1 MVGNVEGYLPK
12 SINAA
17 LQILNSENVIVYAG
31 GTDLMV
37 RYKNETSLLPKFDK
51 NILYIGQID
60 ELKKVYE
67 NNEEIVIGAGCTLA
81 SLLRNEYVPEILKKS
96 IRGVASPAIRN
107 MGTIGGNICNASPAG
122 DTLPVLYSLNSRCNV
137 ISEGLER
144 TINIEDF
151 IYGPRRTALKKNE
164 ILKSITISKE
174 NFNIVHYEKVG
185 ARKASAISK
194 LSFAGLCN
202 VENGRVQDLRMSF
215 GAVGATVVRLKEAET
230 LIIGKEINTL
240 DKFIKEAIEIY
251 DKNINPIDDQRST
264 AQYRKIV
271 VMNLIKYF
279 FNTEVKGKNYVVIE
293 SKGRG

>member
-1 MVGNVEGYLPK
+1 MVGNVDGYLPK
-12 SINAA
+12 TINAA

-60 ELKKVYE
+60 ELKEVYE

-81 SLLRNEYVPEILKKS
+81 SLLRNEHVPEILKKS

-107 MGTIGGNICNASPAG
+107 VGTIGGNICNASPAG

-215 GAVGATVVRLKEAET
+215 GAVGATVIRLKEAET
-230 LIIGKEINTL
+230 IIIGKEINTL

-264 AQYRKIV
+264 AQYRKMV

-279 FNTEVKGKNYVVIE
+279 FNTEVKGKN
-293 SKGRG
+293 

>member
-1 MVGNVEGYLPK
+1 MVGNVDGYLPK
-12 SINAA
+12 TINAA
-17 LQILNSENVIVYAG
+17 LQILNSENVILYAG

-37 RYKNETSLLPKFDK
+37 RYKNETSLLPIFDK

-67 NNEEIVIGAGCTLA
+67 NDEEIVIGAGCTLA
-81 SLLRNEYVPEILKKS
+81 SLLRNEHVPEILKKA
-96 IRGVASPAIRN
+96 IRGAASPAIRN

-122 DTLPVLYSLNSRCNV
+122 DTLPVLYSLNSRCSV

-151 IYGPRRTALKKNE
+151 IYGPRRTVLEKNE
-164 ILKSITISKE
+164 MLKSITIPKE

-202 VENGRVQDLRMSF
+202 VENGRVQDLRISF
-215 GAVGATVVRLKEAET
+215 GAVGATVVRLKEAEN
-230 LIIGKEINTL
+230 LIIGRQINTL

-279 FNTEVKGKNYVVIE
+279 FYTEIKGKN
-293 SKGRG
+293 

>member
-1 MVGNVEGYLPK
+1 MVGNVDGYLPK
-12 SINAA
+12 TINAA

-60 ELKKVYE
+60 ELKEVYE

-81 SLLRNEYVPEILKKS
+81 SLLRNEHVPEILKKS

-107 MGTIGGNICNASPAG
+107 VGTIGGNICNASPAG

-215 GAVGATVVRLKEAET
+215 GAVGETVIRLKEAET
-230 LIIGKEINTL
+230 IIIGKEINTL

-264 AQYRKIV
+264 AQYRKMV

-279 FNTEVKGKNYVVIE
+279 FNTEVKGKN
-293 SKGRG
+293 

>member
-1 MVGNVEGYLPK
+1 MVGNVDGYLPK
-12 SINAA
+12 TINGA

-31 GTDLMV
+31 GTDIMV
-37 RYKNETSLLPKFDK
+37 RYKNETSLLPMFDK

-81 SLLRNEYVPEILKKS
+81 SLLRNEHVPEILKKA
-96 IRGVASPAIRN
+96 IRGAASPAIRN

-122 DTLPVLYSLNSRCNV
+122 DTLPVLYSLNSRCSV

-151 IYGPRRTALKKNE
+151 IYGPRRTVLEKNE
-164 ILKSITISKE
+164 MLKSITIPKE

-202 VENGRVQDLRMSF
+202 VEKGRVQDLRISF
-215 GAVGATVVRLKEAET
+215 GAVGATVVRLKEAEN
-230 LIIGKEINTL
+230 LIIGRQINTL

-279 FNTEVKGKNYVVIE
+279 FYTEIKGKN
-293 SKGRG
+293 

>member
-1 MVGNVEGYLPK
+1 MVGNVDGYLPK
-12 SINAA
+12 TINAA

-37 RYKNETSLLPKFDK
+37 RYKNETSLLPMFDK

-81 SLLRNEYVPEILKKS
+81 SLLRNEHVPEILKKA
-96 IRGVASPAIRN
+96 IRGAASPAIRN

-122 DTLPVLYSLNSRCNV
+122 DTLPVLYSLNSRCSV

-151 IYGPRRTALKKNE
+151 IYGPRKTALEKNE
-164 ILKSITISKE
+164 MLKSITIPKE

-202 VENGRVQDLRMSF
+202 VENGRVQNLRISF
-215 GAVGATVVRLKEAET
+215 GAVGATVVRLKEAEN
-230 LIIGKEINTL
+230 LIIGREINTL

-279 FNTEVKGKNYVVIE
+279 FYTEIKGKN
-293 SKGRG
+293 

>member
-1 MVGNVEGYLPK
+1 MVGNVDGYLPK
-12 SINAA
+12 TINAA

-37 RYKNETSLLPKFDK
+37 RYKNETSLLPIFDK

-81 SLLRNEYVPEILKKS
+81 SLLRNEHVPEILKKA
-96 IRGVASPAIRN
+96 IRGAASPAIRN

-122 DTLPVLYSLNSRCNV
+122 DTLPVLYSLNSRCSV

-151 IYGPRRTALKKNE
+151 IYGPRRTVLEKNE
-164 ILKSITISKE
+164 MLKSITIPKE

-185 ARKASAISK
+185 ARKASVISK

-202 VENGRVQDLRMSF
+202 VENGRVQDLRISF
-215 GAVGATVVRLKEAET
+215 GAVGATVVRLKEAEN
-230 LIIGKEINTL
+230 LIIGRQINTL

-279 FNTEVKGKNYVVIE
+279 FYTEIKGKN
-293 SKGRG
+293 

>member
-17 LQILNSENVIVYAG
+17 LQILNSENLIVYAG

-81 SLLRNEYVPEILKKS
+81 SLLRNEHVPEILKKA
-96 IRGVASPAIRN
+96 IRGAASPAIRN

-164 ILKSITISKE
+164 LLKSITISKE

-271 VMNLIKYF
+271 IMNLIKYF
-279 FNTEVKGKNYVVIE
+279 FNTEVKGKN
-293 SKGRG
+293 

>member
-1 MVGNVEGYLPK
+1 MVGNVDGYLPK
-12 SINAA
+12 TINGA

-37 RYKNETSLLPKFDK
+37 RYKNETSLLPRFDK

-81 SLLRNEYVPEILKKS
+81 SLLRNEHVPEILKKA
-96 IRGVASPAIRN
+96 IRGAASPAIRN

-122 DTLPVLYSLNSRCNV
+122 DTLPILYSLNSRCSV

-151 IYGPRRTALKKNE
+151 IYGPRRTALEKNE
-164 ILKSITISKE
+164 MLKSITIPKE

-202 VENGRVQDLRMSF
+202 VENGRVQDLRISF
-215 GAVGATVVRLKEAET
+215 GAVGATVVRLKEAEN
-230 LIIGKEINTL
+230 LIIGREINTL
-240 DKFIKEAIEIY
+240 DKFIKEAIELY

-279 FNTEVKGKNYVVIE
+279 FYTEIKGKN
-293 SKGRG
+293 

>member
-1 MVGNVEGYLPK
+1 MVGNVDGYLPK
-12 SINAA
+12 TINGA

-37 RYKNETSLLPKFDK
+37 RYKNETSLLPMFDK

-81 SLLRNEYVPEILKKS
+81 SLLRNEHVPEILKKA
-96 IRGVASPAIRN
+96 IRGAASPAIRN

-122 DTLPVLYSLNSRCNV
+122 DTLPVLYSLNSRCSV

-151 IYGPRRTALKKNE
+151 IYGPRRTVLEKNE
-164 ILKSITISKE
+164 MLKSITIPKE

-202 VENGRVQDLRMSF
+202 VENGRVQNLRISF
-215 GAVGATVVRLKEAET
+215 GAVGVTVVRLKEAEN
-230 LIIGKEINTL
+230 LIIGREINTL
-240 DKFIKEAIEIY
+240 DKFIKEAIELY

-279 FNTEVKGKNYVVIE
+279 FYTEIKGKN
-293 SKGRG
+293 

>member
-1 MVGNVEGYLPK
+1 MVGNVDGYLPK
-12 SINAA
+12 TINAA
-17 LQILNSENVIVYAG
+17 LQILNSENVILYAG

-37 RYKNETSLLPKFDK
+37 RYKNETSLLPIFDK

-81 SLLRNEYVPEILKKS
+81 SLLRNEHVPEILKKA
-96 IRGVASPAIRN
+96 IRGAASPAIRN

-122 DTLPVLYSLNSRCNV
+122 DTLPVLYSLNSRCSV

-151 IYGPRRTALKKNE
+151 IYGPRRTVLEKNE
-164 ILKSITISKE
+164 MLKSITIPKE

-202 VENGRVQDLRMSF
+202 VENGRVQDLRISF
-215 GAVGATVVRLKEAET
+215 GAVGATVVRLKEAEN
-230 LIIGKEINTL
+230 LIIGRQINTL

-279 FNTEVKGKNYVVIE
+279 FYTEIKGKN
-293 SKGRG
+293 

>member
-1 MVGNVEGYLPK
+1 MVGNVDGYLPK
-12 SINAA
+12 TINAA

-31 GTDLMV
+31 GTDIMV
-37 RYKNETSLLPKFDK
+37 RYKNETSLLPIFDK

-81 SLLRNEYVPEILKKS
+81 SLLRNEHVPEILKKA
-96 IRGVASPAIRN
+96 IRGAASPAIRN

-122 DTLPVLYSLNSRCNV
+122 DTLPVLYSLNSRCSV

-151 IYGPRRTALKKNE
+151 IYGPRRTVLEKNE
-164 ILKSITISKE
+164 MLKSITIPKE

-202 VENGRVQDLRMSF
+202 VENGRVQNLRISF
-215 GAVGATVVRLKEAET
+215 GAVGATVVRLKEAEN
-230 LIIGKEINTL
+230 LIIGREINTL
-240 DKFIKEAIEIY
+240 DKFIKEAIELY

-279 FNTEVKGKNYVVIE
+279 FYTEIKGKN
-293 SKGRG
+293 

>member
-1 MVGNVEGYLPK
+1 MVGNVDGYLPK
-12 SINAA
+12 TINAA

-37 RYKNETSLLPKFDK
+37 RYKNETSLLPMFDK

-81 SLLRNEYVPEILKKS
+81 SLLRNEHVPEILKKA
-96 IRGVASPAIRN
+96 IRGAASPAIRN

-122 DTLPVLYSLNSRCNV
+122 DTLPVLYSLNSRCSV

-151 IYGPRRTALKKNE
+151 IYGPRRTVLEKNE
-164 ILKSITISKE
+164 MLKSITIPKE

-202 VENGRVQDLRMSF
+202 VEKGRVQNLRISF
-215 GAVGATVVRLKEAET
+215 GAVGATVVRLKEAEN
-230 LIIGKEINTL
+230 LIIGRQINTL

-279 FNTEVKGKNYVVIE
+279 FYTEIKGKN
-293 SKGRG
+293 

>member
-81 SLLRNEYVPEILKKS
+81 SLLRNEHVPEILKKA
-96 IRGVASPAIRN
+96 IRGAASPAIRN

-215 GAVGATVVRLKEAET
+215 GAVGATVIRLKEAET
-230 LIIGKEINTL
+230 IIIGKEINTL

-264 AQYRKIV
+264 AQYRKMV

-279 FNTEVKGKNYVVIE
+279 FNTEVKGKI
-293 SKGRG
+293 

>member
-1 MVGNVEGYLPK
+1 MVGNVDGYLPK
-12 SINAA
+12 TINAA

-37 RYKNETSLLPKFDK
+37 RYKNEASLLPMFDK

-81 SLLRNEYVPEILKKS
+81 SLLINEHVPEILKKA
-96 IRGVASPAIRN
+96 IRGAASPAIRN

-122 DTLPVLYSLNSRCNV
+122 DTLPVLYSLNSRCSV

-151 IYGPRRTALKKNE
+151 IYGPRRTVLEKNE
-164 ILKSITISKE
+164 MLKSITIPKE

-202 VENGRVQDLRMSF
+202 VENGRVQDLRISF
-215 GAVGATVVRLKEAET
+215 GAVGATVVRLKEAEN
-230 LIIGKEINTL
+230 LIIGRQINTL

-279 FNTEVKGKNYVVIE
+279 FYTEIKGKN
-293 SKGRG
+293 

>member
-1 MVGNVEGYLPK
+1 MVGNVDGYLPK
-12 SINAA
+12 TINGA

-37 RYKNETSLLPKFDK
+37 RYKNETSLLPRFDK

-81 SLLRNEYVPEILKKS
+81 SLLRNEHVPEILKKA
-96 IRGVASPAIRN
+96 IRGAASPAIRN

-122 DTLPVLYSLNSRCNV
+122 DTLPILYSLNSRCSV

-151 IYGPRRTALKKNE
+151 IYGPRRTALEKNE
-164 ILKSITISKE
+164 MLKSITIPKE

-202 VENGRVQDLRMSF
+202 VENGRVQDLRISF
-215 GAVGATVVRLKEAET
+215 GAVGATVVRLKEAEN
-230 LIIGKEINTL
+230 LIIGREINTL

-279 FNTEVKGKNYVVIE
+279 FYTEIKGKN
-293 SKGRG
+293 

>member
-1 MVGNVEGYLPK
+1 MVGNVDGYLPK
-12 SINAA
+12 TINGA

-37 RYKNETSLLPKFDK
+37 RYKNETSLLPRFDK

-81 SLLRNEYVPEILKKS
+81 SLLRNEHVPEILKKA
-96 IRGVASPAIRN
+96 IRGAASPAIRN

-122 DTLPVLYSLNSRCNV
+122 DTLPILYSLNSRCSV

-151 IYGPRRTALKKNE
+151 IYGPRRTALEKNE
-164 ILKSITISKE
+164 MLKSITIPKE

-202 VENGRVQDLRMSF
+202 VENGRVQNLRISF
-215 GAVGATVVRLKEAET
+215 GAVGATVVRLKEAEN
-230 LIIGKEINTL
+230 LIIGREINTL
-240 DKFIKEAIEIY
+240 DKFIKEAIELY

-279 FNTEVKGKNYVVIE
+279 FYTEIKGKN
-293 SKGRG
+293 

>member
-185 ARKASAISK
+185 ARKVSAISK

-279 FNTEVKGKNYVVIE
+279 FNTEVKGKN
-293 SKGRG
+293 

>member
-1 MVGNVEGYLPK
+1 MVGNVDGYIPK
-12 SINAA
+12 TINAA

-67 NNEEIVIGAGCTLA
+67 NSEEIVIGAGCTLA
-81 SLLRNEYVPEILKKS
+81 SLLRNEHVPEILKKS
-96 IRGVASPAIRN
+96 IRGAASPAIRN

-144 TINIEDF
+144 TINIENF

-215 GAVGATVVRLKEAET
+215 GAVGATVIRLKEAET
-230 LIIGKEINTL
+230 IIIGKEINTL

-264 AQYRKIV
+264 AQYRKMV

-279 FNTEVKGKNYVVIE
+279 FNTEVKGKN
-293 SKGRG
+293 

>member
-81 SLLRNEYVPEILKKS
+81 SLLRNEHVPEILKKS
-96 IRGVASPAIRN
+96 IRGAASPAIRN

-144 TINIEDF
+144 TINIENF

-215 GAVGATVVRLKEAET
+215 GAVGATVIRLKEAET
-230 LIIGKEINTL
+230 IIIGKEINTL

-264 AQYRKIV
+264 AQYRKMV

-279 FNTEVKGKNYVVIE
+279 FNTEVKGKN
-293 SKGRG
+293 

>member
-1 MVGNVEGYLPK
+1 MVGNVDGYIPK
-12 SINAA
+12 TINAA

-81 SLLRNEYVPEILKKS
+81 SLLRNEHVPEILKKS
-96 IRGVASPAIRN
+96 IRGAASPAIRN

-215 GAVGATVVRLKEAET
+215 GAVGATVIRLKEAET
-230 LIIGKEINTL
+230 IIIGKEINTL

-264 AQYRKIV
+264 AQYRKMV

-279 FNTEVKGKNYVVIE
+279 FNTEVKGKN
-293 SKGRG
+293 

>member
-1 MVGNVEGYLPK
+1 MVGNVDGYLPK
-12 SINAA
+12 TINAA

-31 GTDLMV
+31 GTDIMV
-37 RYKNETSLLPKFDK
+37 RYKNETSLLPMFDK

-81 SLLRNEYVPEILKKS
+81 SLLRNEHVPEILKKA
-96 IRGVASPAIRN
+96 IRGAASPAIRN

-122 DTLPVLYSLNSRCNV
+122 DTLPVLYSLNSRCSV

-151 IYGPRRTALKKNE
+151 IYGPRRTALEKNE
-164 ILKSITISKE
+164 MLKSITIPKE

-202 VENGRVQDLRMSF
+202 VENGRVQNLRISF
-215 GAVGATVVRLKEAET
+215 GAVGATVVRLKEAEN
-230 LIIGKEINTL
+230 LIIGREINTL
-240 DKFIKEAIEIY
+240 DKFIKEAIELY

-279 FNTEVKGKNYVVIE
+279 FYTEIKGKN
-293 SKGRG
+293 

>member
-1 MVGNVEGYLPK
+1 MVGNADGYLPK
-12 SINAA
+12 TINAA

-31 GTDLMV
+31 GTDIMV
-37 RYKNETSLLPKFDK
+37 RYKNETSLLPIFDK

-81 SLLRNEYVPEILKKS
+81 SLLRNEHVPEILKKA
-96 IRGVASPAIRN
+96 IRGAASPAIRN

-122 DTLPVLYSLNSRCNV
+122 DTLPVLYSLNSRCSV

-151 IYGPRRTALKKNE
+151 IYGPRRTVLEKNE
-164 ILKSITISKE
+164 MLKSITIPKE

-202 VENGRVQDLRMSF
+202 VENGRVQNLRISF
-215 GAVGATVVRLKEAET
+215 GAVGATVVRLKEAEN
-230 LIIGKEINTL
+230 LIIGREINTL
-240 DKFIKEAIEIY
+240 DKFIKEAIELY

-279 FNTEVKGKNYVVIE
+279 FYTEIKGKN
-293 SKGRG
+293 

>member
-1 MVGNVEGYLPK
+1 MVGNVDGYLPK
-12 SINAA
+12 TINSA

-81 SLLRNEYVPEILKKS
+81 SLLRNEHVPEILKKA
-96 IRGVASPAIRN
+96 IRGAASPAIRN

-122 DTLPVLYSLNSRCNV
+122 DTLPILYSLNSRCSV

-151 IYGPRRTALKKNE
+151 IYGPRRTALEKNE
-164 ILKSITISKE
+164 MLKSITIPKE

-202 VENGRVQDLRMSF
+202 VENGRVQNLRISF
-215 GAVGATVVRLKEAET
+215 GAVGATVVRLKEAEN
-230 LIIGKEINTL
+230 LIIGREINTL
-240 DKFIKEAIEIY
+240 DKFIKEAIELY

-279 FNTEVKGKNYVVIE
+279 FYTEIKGKN
-293 SKGRG
+293 

>member
-1 MVGNVEGYLPK
+1 MVGNVDGYLPK
-12 SINAA
+12 TINGA

-81 SLLRNEYVPEILKKS
+81 SLLRNEYVPEILKKA
-96 IRGVASPAIRN
+96 IRGAASPAIRN

-122 DTLPVLYSLNSRCNV
+122 DTLPVLYSLNSRCSV

-151 IYGPRRTALKKNE
+151 IYGPRRTALEKNE
-164 ILKSITISKE
+164 MLKSITIPKE

-202 VENGRVQDLRMSF
+202 VENGRVQNLRISF
-215 GAVGATVVRLKEAET
+215 GAVGETVVRLKEAEN
-230 LIIGKEINTL
+230 LIIGREINTL
-240 DKFIKEAIEIY
+240 DKFIKEAIELY

-279 FNTEVKGKNYVVIE
+279 FYTEIKGKN
-293 SKGRG
+293 

>member
-1 MVGNVEGYLPK
+1 MVGNVDGYLPK
-12 SINAA
+12 TINAA

-37 RYKNETSLLPKFDK
+37 RYKNETSLLPMFDK

-81 SLLRNEYVPEILKKS
+81 SLLRNEHVPEILKKA
-96 IRGVASPAIRN
+96 IRGAASPAIRN

-122 DTLPVLYSLNSRCNV
+122 DTLPVLYSLNSRCSV

-151 IYGPRRTALKKNE
+151 IYGPRRTVLEKNE
-164 ILKSITISKE
+164 MLKSITIPKE

-202 VENGRVQDLRMSF
+202 VENGRVQNLRISF
-215 GAVGATVVRLKEAET
+215 GAVGVTVVRLKEAEN
-230 LIIGKEINTL
+230 LIIGREINTL
-240 DKFIKEAIEIY
+240 DKFIKEAIELY

-279 FNTEVKGKNYVVIE
+279 FYTEIKGKN
-293 SKGRG
+293 

>member
-1 MVGNVEGYLPK
+1 MVGNVDGYLPK
-12 SINAA
+12 TINAA

-37 RYKNETSLLPKFDK
+37 RYKNETSLLPMFDK

-81 SLLRNEYVPEILKKS
+81 SLLRNEHVPEILKKA
-96 IRGVASPAIRN
+96 IRGAASPAIRN

-122 DTLPVLYSLNSRCNV
+122 DTLPVLYSLNSRCSV

-151 IYGPRRTALKKNE
+151 IYGPRRTVLEKNE
-164 ILKSITISKE
+164 MLKSITIPKE

-202 VENGRVQDLRMSF
+202 VENGRVQNLRISF
-215 GAVGATVVRLKEAET
+215 GAVGATVVRLKEAEN
-230 LIIGKEINTL
+230 LIIGREINTL
-240 DKFIKEAIEIY
+240 DKFIKEAIELY

-279 FNTEVKGKNYVVIE
+279 FYTEIKGKN
-293 SKGRG
+293 

>member
-81 SLLRNEYVPEILKKS
+81 SLLRNEHVPEILKKS
-96 IRGVASPAIRN
+96 IRGAASPAIRN

-279 FNTEVKGKNYVVIE
+279 FNTEVKGKN
-293 SKGRG
+293 

>member
-1 MVGNVEGYLPK
+1 
-12 SINAA
+12 
-17 LQILNSENVIVYAG
+17 
-31 GTDLMV
+31 
-37 RYKNETSLLPKFDK
+37 
-51 NILYIGQID
+51 
-60 ELKKVYE
+60 
-67 NNEEIVIGAGCTLA
+67 
-81 SLLRNEYVPEILKKS
+81 
-96 IRGVASPAIRN
+96 IRN

-279 FNTEVKGKNYVVIE
+279 FNTEVKGKN
-293 SKGRG
+293 

>member
-1 MVGNVEGYLPK
+1 MVGNVDGYLPK
-12 SINAA
+12 TINGA

-81 SLLRNEYVPEILKKS
+81 SLLRNEHVPEILKKA
-96 IRGVASPAIRN
+96 IRGAASPAIRN

-122 DTLPVLYSLNSRCNV
+122 DTLPVLYSLNSRCSV

-151 IYGPRRTALKKNE
+151 IYGPRRTVLEKNE
-164 ILKSITISKE
+164 MLKSITIPKE

-202 VENGRVQDLRMSF
+202 VENGRVQNLRISF
-215 GAVGATVVRLKEAET
+215 GAVGATVVRLKEAEN
-230 LIIGKEINTL
+230 LIIGREINTL
-240 DKFIKEAIEIY
+240 DKFIKEAIELY

-264 AQYRKIV
+264 AQYRKMV

-279 FNTEVKGKNYVVIE
+279 FYTEIKGKN
-293 SKGRG
+293 

>member
-1 MVGNVEGYLPK
+1 MVGNVDGYIPK
-12 SINAA
+12 TINAA

-81 SLLRNEYVPEILKKS
+81 SLLRNEHVPEILKKA
-96 IRGVASPAIRN
+96 IRGAASPAIRN

-122 DTLPVLYSLNSRCNV
+122 DTLPVLYSLNSRCSV

-151 IYGPRRTALKKNE
+151 IYGPRRTVLEKNE
-164 ILKSITISKE
+164 MLKSITIPKE

-202 VENGRVQDLRMSF
+202 VENGRVQNLRISF
-215 GAVGATVVRLKEAET
+215 GAVGATVVRLKEAEN
-230 LIIGKEINTL
+230 LIIGREINTL
-240 DKFIKEAIEIY
+240 DKFIKEAIELY

-279 FNTEVKGKNYVVIE
+279 FYTEIKGKN
-293 SKGRG
+293 

>member
-1 MVGNVEGYLPK
+1 MVGNVDGYLPK
-12 SINAA
+12 TINGA

-37 RYKNETSLLPKFDK
+37 TYKNETSLLPKFDK

-81 SLLRNEYVPEILKKS
+81 SLLRNEHVPEILKKA
-96 IRGVASPAIRN
+96 IRGAASPAIRN

-122 DTLPVLYSLNSRCNV
+122 DTLPVLYSLNSRCSV

-151 IYGPRRTALKKNE
+151 IYGPRRTALEKNE
-164 ILKSITISKE
+164 MLKSITIPKE

-202 VENGRVQDLRMSF
+202 VENGRVQNLRISF
-215 GAVGATVVRLKEAET
+215 GAVGATVVRLKEAEN
-230 LIIGKEINTL
+230 LIIGREINTL

-279 FNTEVKGKNYVVIE
+279 FYTEIKGKN
-293 SKGRG
+293 

>member
-1 MVGNVEGYLPK
+1 MVGNVDGYLPK
-12 SINAA
+12 TINGA

-81 SLLRNEYVPEILKKS
+81 SLLRNEHVPEILKKA
-96 IRGVASPAIRN
+96 IRGAASPAIRN

-122 DTLPVLYSLNSRCNV
+122 DTLPVLYSLNSRCSV

-151 IYGPRRTALKKNE
+151 IYGPRRTVLEKNE
-164 ILKSITISKE
+164 MLKSITIPKE

-202 VENGRVQDLRMSF
+202 VENGRVQNLRISF
-215 GAVGATVVRLKEAET
+215 GAVGATVVRLKEAEN
-230 LIIGKEINTL
+230 LIIGREINTL
-240 DKFIKEAIEIY
+240 DKFIKEAIELY

-279 FNTEVKGKNYVVIE
+279 FYTEIKGKN
-293 SKGRG
+293 

>member
-1 MVGNVEGYLPK
+1 MVGNVDGYLPK
-12 SINAA
+12 TINAA

-37 RYKNETSLLPKFDK
+37 RYKNETSLLPIFDK

-81 SLLRNEYVPEILKKS
+81 SLLRNEHVPEILKKA
-96 IRGVASPAIRN
+96 IRGAASPAIRN

-122 DTLPVLYSLNSRCNV
+122 DTLPVLYSLNSRCSV

-151 IYGPRRTALKKNE
+151 IYGPRRTVLEKNE
-164 ILKSITISKE
+164 MLKSITIPKE

-202 VENGRVQDLRMSF
+202 VENGRVQNLRISF
-215 GAVGATVVRLKEAET
+215 GAVGATVVRLKEAEN
-230 LIIGKEINTL
+230 LIIGREINTL

-279 FNTEVKGKNYVVIE
+279 FYTEIKGKN
-293 SKGRG
+293 

>member
-1 MVGNVEGYLPK
+1 MVGNVDGYLPK
-12 SINAA
+12 TINAA
-17 LQILNSENVIVYAG
+17 LQILNSENVILYAG

-37 RYKNETSLLPKFDK
+37 RYKNETSLLPIFDK

-81 SLLRNEYVPEILKKS
+81 SLLRNEHVPEILKKA
-96 IRGVASPAIRN
+96 IRGAASPAIRN

-122 DTLPVLYSLNSRCNV
+122 DTLPVLYSLNSRCSV

-151 IYGPRRTALKKNE
+151 IYGPRRTALEKNE
-164 ILKSITISKE
+164 MLKSITIPKE

-202 VENGRVQDLRMSF
+202 VENGRVQNLRISF
-215 GAVGATVVRLKEAET
+215 GAVGATVVRLKEAEN
-230 LIIGKEINTL
+230 LIIGREINTL
-240 DKFIKEAIEIY
+240 DKFIKEAIELY

-279 FNTEVKGKNYVVIE
+279 FYTEIKGKN
-293 SKGRG
+293 